1 MQLTLDFFDKVTLTD
16 KDGDTIC
23 VEHYTDKV
31 KAVRTF
37 LGCTK
42 SKAEEILA
50 LLEKD
55 YKVYCPNEC
64 QIILAQGKTIAYNFE
79 MYGMTFYHGHKYNTL
94 NDWSFKK
101 FLEGEKPKEKKP
113 PRIKKIMVTCTE
125 KQIKR
130 AHQLY
135 YAMTLGFDITHKDYE
150 RFYLL

>member
-1 MQLTLDFFDKVTLTD
+1 MQLTFDFNDFVTLTD
-16 KDGDTIC
+16 KDGDTIIT
-23 VEHYTDKV
+23 ERYTDNV

-37 LGCTK
+37 LGCAK
-42 SKAEEILA
+42 SMAEEILA
-50 LLEKD
+50 QLKKD
-55 YKVYCPNEC
+55 YEIYCPNEC
-64 QIILAQGKTIAYNFE
+64 QIILCQGGHIIYNFE
-79 MYGMTFYHGHKYNTL
+79 MYGMTYYNGHKYNSL

-113 PRIKKIMVTCTE
+113 PKIKKIMVTCTE